1 MGAGAVGPS
10 ATRRVCTTSRVRA
23 HTRATRLTAR
33 VDRGTMAGM
42 QAHGA
47 ARSADPWWQARVV
60 GRQLAAW
67 ALASVAA
74 GALLFAVAGGTAEAT
89 AATLRAVAIQF
100 VVWGA
105 IDGAIAAFGE
115 RDRRRRIAR
124 GEADDAAATAAFGAR
139 LRRLLRLNAGLDVAY
154 LIVGVALLLA
164 WRTPEGLGHGL
175 GVSIQGGFLLALDAW
190 HGWGAWGGPPRTDGR
205 RGRS

>member
-1 MGAGAVGPS
+1 
-10 ATRRVCTTSRVRA
+10 
-23 HTRATRLTAR
+23 
-33 VDRGTMAGM
+33 MAGM

-47 ARSADPWWQARVV
+47 ARSADPWWQARIV

-105 IDGAIAAFGE
+105 IDGGIAAFGE

-124 GEADDAAATAAFGAR
+124 GEADDDAATAAFGAR

-175 GVSIQGGFLLALDAW
+175 GVLIQGGFLLVLDAW
-190 HGWGAWGGPPRTDGR
+190 HGWGAWGGPPRADGR
-205 RGRS
+205 RGRG